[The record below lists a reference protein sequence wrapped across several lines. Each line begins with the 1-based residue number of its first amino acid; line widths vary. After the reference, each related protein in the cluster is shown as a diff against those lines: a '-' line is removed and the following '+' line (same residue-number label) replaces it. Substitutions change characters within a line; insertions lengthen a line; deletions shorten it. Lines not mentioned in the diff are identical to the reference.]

1 MFGAIPAHSPFLEA
15 GLVSGE
21 QTPRSFRTIPLSIQ
35 RSQICRHIKQD
46 DARSLPFA
54 SIDLILLDLV
64 VRPERF
70 ELPTY

>member
-1 MFGAIPAHSPFLEA
+1 
-15 GLVSGE
+15 
-21 QTPRSFRTIPLSIQ
+21 
-35 RSQICRHIKQD
+35 
-46 DARSLPFA
+46 LPFA